1 MKTHIFKMETSK
13 EILVKEQE
21 QLYAELTPAFTKEQ
35 FRLLSELIDT
45 EIELE
50 KFCNI

>member
-1 MKTHIFKMETSK
+1 METK
-13 EILVKEQE
+13 EILLKEKE
-21 QLYAELTPAFTKEQ
+21 QLYDELTATFKERNQ

-50 KFCNI
+50 KYCNQ